1 MESKQNIPDFLDT
14 YKPTEEEGV
23 KFDDDTDDEAGNE
36 NGNDGTGAWT
46 GFPVETTTDTST
58 TNTGGWGGDSMDT
71 AKDGLEDDY
80 DF

>member
-1 MESKQNIPDFLDT
+1 MESKQNIPDFLET

-71 AKDGLEDDY
+71 AKGGLEDDY